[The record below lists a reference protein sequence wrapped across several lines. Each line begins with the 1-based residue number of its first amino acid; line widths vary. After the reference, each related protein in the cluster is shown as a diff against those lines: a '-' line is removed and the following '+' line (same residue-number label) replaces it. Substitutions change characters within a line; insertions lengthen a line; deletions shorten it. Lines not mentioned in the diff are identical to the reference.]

1 MISAYSPKA
10 CPPASR
16 RSRPRTAAMGPG
28 RVLLTR
34 AFIGPGRSPRQSRTV
49 LCDVLMH
56 PGTAGAATGEH
67 LTCRASRRAEQ
78 RQHGR
83 LPGGEVDRQ
92 TDLDSYEQ
100 PRGGADEQHRDL
112 VRLDVTTDART
123 ACPSAAPCES
133 RPTARARARTRSS
146 GDSASTTP
154 RRRSRARGGSP
165 ACGCC
170 TASAVRP
177 RSPPVGPT
185 SVTALPGGID
195 VTVAL
200 VGPGNV
206 AACASATTTLRPS
219 RRGGL
224 R

>member
-123 ACPSAAPCES
+123 ACPAAAACERIPLRRPHGGARERGWAHPRAAAARQAPCDDVRRRWCRRRSPRCPEASTS
-133 RPTARARARTRSS
+133 RSLSSGLAMWPRARTR
-146 GDSASTTP
+146 
-154 RRRSRARGGSP
+154 
-165 ACGCC
+165 
-170 TASAVRP
+170 RP
-177 RSPPVGPT
+177 RSGR
-185 SVTALPGGID
+185 AG
-195 VTVAL
+195 
-200 VGPGNV
+200 
-206 AACASATTTLRPS
+206 AAGSASGSS
-219 RRGGL
+219 RTR